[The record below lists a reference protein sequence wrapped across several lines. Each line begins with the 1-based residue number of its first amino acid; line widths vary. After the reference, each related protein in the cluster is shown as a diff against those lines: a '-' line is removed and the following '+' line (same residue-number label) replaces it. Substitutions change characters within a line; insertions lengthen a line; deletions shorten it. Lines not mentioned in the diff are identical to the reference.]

1 MATEKSKK
9 TIYTKMLKGYP
20 DVLNINQMCEILGG
34 ISTKTGYKMLH
45 ENVIES
51 IRIGRQFRIA
61 KVTLIDFIVK
71 NNQ

>member
-1 MATEKSKK
+1 MAMEKNKK
-9 TIYTKMLKGYP
+9 TLYTKMLKGYP

-71 NNQ
+71 NDQ

>member
-9 TIYTKMLKGYP
+9 TLYTKMLKEYP